1 VARLPRITAMTRLKA
16 IATLT
21 LACAGFALPMPAR
34 AEINEMQLGATIS
47 TDGQTVSFA
56 VYSSHATH
64 IQLCLFASRQGA
76 NAILT
81 RDIAA
86 PNSNGVWSGQIPVN
100 ALTDAGISTV
110 YYGYRAWGPNWTYDP
125 SWTSGS
131 DRGFVSVVDS
141 AGNRFNPNKLLLDP
155 YALEISNDPIGPG
168 LPNANPTV
176 FTSEL
181 NRDYDT
187 QQIAPKG
194 IVVTPAANAFG
205 LKPTRAQKED
215 VIYEMNVRGMTANDS
230 SVPQAERGTYAG
242 AAQKAAYLKG
252 LGVTAVELQPVQE
265 VQNDQDDIYGATHVG
280 VSLPNGATDWNS
292 GQYYKDN
299 YWGYMT
305 LAYFAPDRRYAS
317 NTAPGGPTAEFQAMV
332 KAFHDIGVKVYMDV
346 VYNHTGEGAAIPNAG
361 STTAYP
367 LYGMRG
373 LDNSTYYELAVNG
386 QGVVN
391 ADYYG
396 ANGAGPDYNTYNHV
410 AQNLIVDSLYYWS
423 ATMGVDGFRFD
434 EGPMLGN
441 VCESDQPS
449 PQTPN
454 CPAGTGFYFS
464 ASDAKTAL
472 ARILSEPLLATRP
485 AVGGSGLD
493 LIAEPNAV
501 GCASCGNAAQQSKF
515 PAGFSEWNFTYKE
528 VLPQAQNKLGV
539 VAIAPGLVAD
549 ALTGSAGIFQGN
561 TRNPWNSV
569 NYMDSHDGMTLND
582 LYSCNGPNN
591 NQGYPFGPSDG
602 GSDDV
607 SWDQDNPST
616 GQPAAERRAAR
627 TGLAFVML
635 SAGTPMIQA
644 GDEYLRTLACND
656 NPYNVDSVGTW
667 LTSQSSRTSDQSNFN
682 TYVTRAIAFRE
693 THPSLRPTTW
703 YTATQVVW
711 YYSNAAPV
719 SNDPTQNNY
728 WNGANNYLAYMIN
741 GGDFADSTMYVIYNG
756 ASAYAGDLPSNET
769 PFILPR
775 APPGKDWYRVTDTC
789 EWSDGPNTWAAPG
802 NEALIGPGNSS
813 YGMCGQALALFIAK

>member
-1 VARLPRITAMTRLKA
+1 MTRLKA
-16 IATLT
+16 IATLM
-21 LACAGFALPMPAR
+21 LACAGFALPGGAR
-34 AEINEMQLGATIS
+34 ADIDEMQLGASIS
-47 TDGQTVSFA
+47 KDSKTVSFR
-56 VYSSHATH
+56 VYSHNATH
-64 IQLCLFASRQGA
+64 IELCLFALPNGA
-76 NAILT
+76 NAVLT
-81 RDIAA
+81 RDIVA
-86 PNSNGVWSGQIPVN
+86 PDGDGVWSTQIPIS
-100 ALTDAGISTV
+100 ALTNAGISTV
-110 YYGYRAWGPNWTYDP
+110 YYGYRAWGPNWIYDS
-125 SWTSGS
+125 SWSPGS
-131 DRGFVSVVDS
+131 AAGFVSVVDS

-155 YALEISNDPIGPG
+155 YAHEISSDPIGPG
-168 LPNANPTV
+168 LPNADPTV

-181 NRDYDT
+181 NRDYGT

-194 IVVTPAANAFG
+194 IVGTPAANAFG
-205 LKPTRAQKED
+205 LKPTRAQKDD
-215 VIYEMNVRGMTANDS
+215 VIYEMNVRGMTANDD

-242 AAQKAAYLKG
+242 AAEKAAYLQS

-265 VQNDQDDIYGATHVG
+265 VQNDQDDIYGATHG
-280 VSLPNGATDWNS
+280 GAAPPNGDPGWNS

-317 NTAPGGPTAEFQAMV
+317 NRAPGGPTAEFQAMV
-332 KAFHDIGVKVYMDV
+332 KAFHDVGVKVYMDV
-346 VYNHTGEGAAIPNAG
+346 VYNHTGEGAPIPNTG
-361 STTAYP
+361 PTTAYP

-373 LDNSTYYELAVNG
+373 LDNSAYYELAVNG

-454 CPAGTGFYFS
+454 CPTGTGFTFS

-485 AVGGSGLD
+485 AAGGSGLD

-501 GCASCGNAAQQSKF
+501 GCSSCGNAAQQGNF
-515 PAGFSEWNFTYKE
+515 PAGFSEWNFTFKE
-528 VLPQAQNKLGV
+528 VLPKAQNKLGV
-539 VAIAPGLVAD
+539 VTIAPGVVAD
-549 ALTGSAGIFQGN
+549 AFTGSASLFEGASHN
-561 TRNPWNSV
+561 NRSPWNSV
-569 NYMDSHDGMTLND
+569 NYMDSHDGVTLKD

-591 NQGYPFGPSDG
+591 NQGYPLGPSDG
-602 GSDDV
+602 GSDDI

-616 GQPAAERRAAR
+616 GQPAAQRRAAR

-644 GDEYLRTLACND
+644 GDESLRTLACND
-656 NPYNVDSVGTW
+656 NPYDVDSVGAW
-667 LTSQSSRTSDQSNFN
+667 LNPQSSWTSDQSNFN
-682 TYVTRAIAFRE
+682 TYVTRAIAFRKA
-693 THPSLRPTTW
+693 HPALRPATW
-703 YTATQVVW
+703 YTPAQVVW
-711 YYSNAAPV
+711 YYSDAAQV
-719 SNDPTQNNY
+719 SSDPAQNNY

-756 ASAYAGDLPSNET
+756 ASAYTGDIPANET
-769 PFILPR
+769 QVILPPP
-775 APPGKDWYRVTDTC
+775 PPGKTWYRVTDTC
-789 EWSDGPNTWAAPG
+789 EWNDGPDAWAAPG
-802 NEALIGPGNSS
+802 NETLIGPGGST
-813 YGMCGQALALFIAK
+813 YGVCGQALALFIAK